1 QSWSKEVAASSQ
13 DWANTCA
20 MAHGPPSSRMIRG
33 YQMGENLFQS
43 TTPLTWTDVV
53 TAWHSE
59 YKNYKYGFG
68 SINGKSIGHYTQVV
82 WYSSYKVGCGI
93 AKCGDRYFYSC
104 RYYRAYV
111 TGISMVWLRTQREC
125 PALPAH
131 KLVKTNSA
139 VSVITQ
145 LTVYLSVELI
155 KYHCEENITASH
167 CITS

>member
-1 QSWSKEVAASSQ
+1 SWSKEVAASSQ

-20 MAHGPPSSRMIRG
+20 MAHGPPSSRMIREG

-104 RYYRAYV
+104 RYYRAGNFNGVAPYTEGV
-111 TGISMVWLRTQREC
+111 PCSACPQACEDKLCSKCHYTAYCLPQRRIEQI
-125 PALPAH
+125 PL
-131 KLVKTNSA
+131 
-139 VSVITQ
+139 
-145 LTVYLSVELI
+145 
-155 KYHCEENITASH
+155 
-167 CITS
+167 

>member
-1 QSWSKEVAASSQ
+1 WSKEVAASSQ

-104 RYYRAYV
+104 RYYRTTV
-111 TGISMVWLRTQREC
+111 PICGVMISLGVCFPGYEC
-125 PALPAH
+125 VNNKLSLLKQQGMCKYYIVKKYCTALCLCSDKIIPVG
-131 KLVKTNSA
+131 KK
-139 VSVITQ
+139 
-145 LTVYLSVELI
+145 
-155 KYHCEENITASH
+155 
-167 CITS
+167 